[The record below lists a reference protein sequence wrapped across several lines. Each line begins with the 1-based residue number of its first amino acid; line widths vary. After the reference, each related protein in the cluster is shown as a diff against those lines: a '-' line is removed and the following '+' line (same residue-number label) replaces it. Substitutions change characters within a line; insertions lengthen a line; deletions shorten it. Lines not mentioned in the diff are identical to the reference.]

1 MAQSVSAKKRIR
13 QNERR
18 QEVNKAR
25 KTRVKTEVRKV
36 REAVHDGDVEGAQ
49 TKLKEASRVI
59 DQIASKGTLHKNK
72 ASRLKSR
79 LAKRVNSAQ
88 KKG

>member
-1 MAQSVSAKKRIR
+1 MAHSVSAKKRIR